1 MVSVKRNFLY
11 SSILTI
17 SGYIFPIITY
27 PYVSRILGVENIGL
41 CNFID
46 SIINYFT
53 LFSSMGVGIVGVR
66 EIARAKGN
74 RQMLDNVYSNLFFLN
89 ALSTIIALATLV
101 VFTLCIPKL
110 WADREMMAIG
120 GVRLLFNFLL
130 VEWFFKGIEDFK
142 FITVRSVFIKCLYVI
157 AVFVFVRKADDY
169 QKYYVLI
176 TLMVVANALVNIW
189 YSRLKVRL
197 KFSNISFKPYIK
209 PFFIL
214 GIYIL
219 LTSMYTSF
227 NVTFLG
233 FTSGETEVGYYTTAT
248 KLYAILL
255 GLFTAFT
262 GVMLPRMSALVAEGK
277 IDEFKSMVNRSVTV
291 LTTFSTPLV
300 CFSFVMAPQIIR
312 IISGAGYEGAITP
325 MRIVIPLIL
334 IIGYE
339 QILVIQTLMPL
350 KADKYILHNSLIGA
364 SVGFILNITIVPY
377 LHSVGSSIVWISSEI
392 VVLVCAQFAV
402 YKSISLSFPW
412 RDFGTSIIGHLPLAV
427 LLFFC
432 NYINYGVFAQVITAG
447 IVMIIYCYILNMY
460 VVKNQ
465 EIISIISKIISKL
478 RKT

>member
-1 MVSVKRNFLY
+1 M
-11 SSILTI
+11 
-17 SGYIFPIITY
+17 ITY

-41 CNFID
+41 CNFVD

-53 LFSSMGVGIVGVR
+53 LFSSMGISVIGVR
-66 EIARAKGN
+66 EIAKFKGN
-74 RQMLDNVYSNLFFLN
+74 RQMLDCVYSNLFSLN
-89 ALSTIIALATLV
+89 ALSTIIALTALAI
-101 VFTLCIPKL
+101 FTLYVPKL
-110 WADREMMAIG
+110 WENREMMAIG

-142 FITVRSVFIKCLYVI
+142 FITIRSVFVKCLYVV

-169 QKYYVLI
+169 PIYFALI
-176 TLMVVANALVNIW
+176 ALMVVVNALVNIW
-189 YSRLKVRL
+189 YSRLKVR
-197 KFSNISFKPYIK
+197 FEFRNISLKSYIK

-214 GIYIL
+214 GIYLL

-227 NVTFLG
+227 NVAFLG

-277 IDEFKSMVNRSVTV
+277 IDEFKSLVNRSVTV

-300 CFSFVMAPQIIR
+300 CYSLVMAPHIIR
-312 IISGAGYEGAITP
+312 VISGVGYEGAITP
-325 MRIVIPLIL
+325 MRIVMPLML

-350 KADKYILHNSLIGA
+350 KADKYILRNSLMGA
-364 SVGFILNITIVPY
+364 SVGIILNITIVPY
-377 LHSVGSSIVWISSEI
+377 LHSVGSSIVWMSSEI
-392 VVLVCAQFAV
+392 IVLICAQLAV

-412 RDFGTSIIGHLPLAV
+412 REFGISIIGHLPLVA
-427 LLFFC
+427 LLFVC
-432 NYINYGVFAQVITAG
+432 NYINEGIFAQIVTAG
-447 IVMIIYCYILNMY
+447 VVMIIYCYILNVY
-460 VVKNQ
+460 VVKNP
-465 EIISIISKIISKL
+465 EIISITSGIISRL
-478 RKT
+478 RKNL